1 MPDRE
6 HKLRGSDPRLN
17 EPRARGDTRILD
29 LKSGRWQ
36 WKVNTDTAFIYSPE
50 GKRTD
55 VPLYDVLGMAKA
67 EWDHHHDQLHEG
79 PGGST
84 IPITPK
90 DISDY
95 INETILGRNL
105 VKQAG

>member
-17 EPRARGDTRILD
+17 EPRSRGDTRILD
-29 LKSGRWQ
+29 LKSGKWQ
-36 WKVNTDTAFIYSPE
+36 WKIGGDTAFIYSPE
-50 GKRTD
+50 GTRTD
-55 VPLYDVLGMAKA
+55 VPLCDVLGMTKA
-67 EWDHHHDQLHEG
+67 EWDKHHAEWSDMDSS
-79 PGGST
+79 ST

-95 INETILGRNL
+95 INEKILGHNL
-105 VKQAG
+105 VKAQG

>member
-36 WKVNTDTAFIYSPE
+36 WKINGNTAFIYSPE
-50 GKRTD
+50 DKRTE
-55 VPLYDVLGMAKA
+55 VPLYDVLDMSKA
-67 EWDHHHDQLHEG
+67 DWDNYQANRKIE
-79 PGGST
+79 ST
-84 IPITPK
+84 ISITPK
-90 DISDY
+90 DISNY
-95 INETILGRNL
+95 INEKILGSTL
-105 VKQAG
+105 VKTA

>member
-17 EPRARGDTRILD
+17 EPRKRGDTRILD
-29 LKSGRWQ
+29 LKSGQWQ
-36 WKVNTDTAFIYSPE
+36 WKLGRASGTIAMVFIYSPE
-50 GKRTD
+50 NKRHE
-55 VPLYDVLGMAKA
+55 VPLHEVLNISKEDWNKISAS
-67 EWDHHHDQLHEG
+67 EREF
-79 PGGST
+79 
-84 IPITPK
+84 PITPK

-105 VKQAG
+105 VKAA